1 MERVLQRYHAG
12 GEMKALRYAISIFL
26 ALLPCVAWANCNPLP
41 ALDGGGVSTNMAT
54 ATNGSSQCFFFYG
67 LVDSTGANAI
77 PTVAALADTTTNPT
91 TFLSGALNFA
101 YNGTTWDRIL
111 NGHGTAAK
119 SLRVELPTDG
129 TGVVGLNAGTNLVG
143 KFGIDQTTP
152 GTTNN
157 VSLGQIGATTVS
169 SGSGA
174 AGAGSQRVAVATD
187 TATIAGSAPSAIAGC
202 AGATP
207 ANTFV
212 KPINNAG
219 SASNLLLVSKVASQN
234 VYICAINLVV
244 KAAVD
249 VALVEGTLTTNPCDT
264 ATAGM
269 AGGTTA
275 ATGWPLEGG
284 PGGGL
289 TEGNGHGIIFKTATV
304 NHDVCLFF
312 GAATQASGAITW
324 MQAP

>member
-12 GEMKALRYAISIFL
+12 GEMKALRYAISLFL

-77 PTVAALADTTTNPT
+77 PTVSALADTTTNPT

-129 TGVVGLNAGTNLVG
+129 TGVVGLNAGTNLIG
-143 KFGIDQTTP
+143 KVGIDQTTP
-152 GTTNN
+152 GTTNG
-157 VSLGQIGATTVS
+157 VSLAQIGATTTS
-169 SGSGA
+169 TGSGA
-174 AGAGSQRVAVATD
+174 VGAGSQRVAIGTD
-187 TATIAGSAPSAIAGC
+187 IATIAGSAPSAIAGC
-202 AGATP
+202 AGQTV
-207 ANTFV
+207 ANTNV
-212 KPINNAG
+212 TPINNAG
-219 SASNLLLVSKVASQN
+219 SASNLTIVSKVSAQQI
-234 VYICAINLVV
+234 YICSIDIVV
-244 KAAVD
+244 GAAMN
-249 VALVEGTLTTNPCDT
+249 VALVEGTLTTNACDT

-275 ATGWPLEGG
+275 ATGWNFGAG
-284 PGGGL
+284 SGDGL
-289 TEGNGHGIIFKTATV
+289 TKGNGTGIIYRTATV

-312 GAATQASGAITW
+312 STAAQVSGAITW
-324 MQAP
+324 ARF